1 MTVDTHVL
9 MAEGKGQLSERRYR
23 EAEREHLEE
32 VLLVEPDRLGDELA
46 DRPLLRRERRRQRL
60 LHARLTAA
68 LACHQTRR
76 LVANEWVR
84 YTGRTRPT
92 ARKVATPHALAWR
105 LPRL

>member
-9 MAEGKGQLSERRYR
+9 VAEGKGELSERRYR

-60 LHARLTAA
+60 LHPRLTAA
-68 LACHQTRR
+68 LACHQTRP
-76 LVANEWVR
+76 LVANEGIR
-84 YTGRTRPT
+84 YTRRAGPA
-92 ARKVATPHALAWR
+92 ARKGATPHPAPLR
-105 LPRL
+105 LP